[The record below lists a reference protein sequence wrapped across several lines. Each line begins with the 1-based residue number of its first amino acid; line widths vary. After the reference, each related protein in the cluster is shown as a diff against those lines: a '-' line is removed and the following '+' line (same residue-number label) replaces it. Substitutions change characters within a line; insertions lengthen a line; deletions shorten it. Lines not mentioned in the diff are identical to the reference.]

1 MAGGARV
8 WLLWAPCGTLGPWKD
23 KDVHFRTHTPK
34 HMGFFTHIQ
43 PHSERNT

>member
-1 MAGGARV
+1 MAGGELEV
-8 WLLWAPCGTLGPWKD
+8 GFFGHHGDHGTIEGQRRALP
-23 KDVHFRTHTPK
+23 HPHTK